1 MGTVHLAA
9 CGNSELLQ
17 VTAVADSS
25 ERTRTE
31 LAGAGLR
38 CYPDADSLIAAG
50 GIDAVIIATPTPTHQ
65 ELSARLLAAGL
76 PVLCE
81 KPCGP
86 SAAGLRRLGQ
96 IAEAVGAPLR
106 IGYWRRFVPELGE
119 LRTEIRQGRLGGLLT
134 LETGQWDERPP
145 SPEYARQCGSIFAD
159 MAVHDLDQIQWLA
172 GERITEVRALV
183 RTGASSPLAGQAA
196 LLALSLESGLIAA
209 ASFGR
214 WFPGGDTCW
223 IRVHG
228 TAGFRDLHFLRPPY
242 SDDQMRSAVR
252 AQDEAFAALVRGS
265 PDERLATA
273 ADAEA
278 ALKTAETAEAAGL
291 RRLLNGA
298 WT

>member
-1 MGTVHLAA
+1 MTGIRLGIIGVGRMGRVHLAA

-96 IAEAVGAPLR
+96 IAEAA
-106 IGYWRRFVPELGE
+106 RR
-119 LRTEIRQGRLGGLLT
+119 T
-134 LETGQWDERPP
+134 LAHR
-145 SPEYARQCGSIFAD
+145 
-159 MAVHDLDQIQWLA
+159 
-172 GERITEVRALV
+172 
-183 RTGASSPLAGQAA
+183 
-196 LLALSLESGLIAA
+196 LLAA
-209 ASFGR
+209 
-214 WFPGGDTCW
+214 
-223 IRVHG
+223 IRAR
-228 TAGFRDLHFLRPPY
+228 AG
-242 SDDQMRSAVR
+242 
-252 AQDEAFAALVRGS
+252 
-265 PDERLATA
+265 
-273 ADAEA
+273 
-278 ALKTAETAEAAGL
+278 
-291 RRLLNGA
+291 
-298 WT
+298 